1 MKKLIIILGLMG
13 TMPSLSQTATE
24 ILKMTDRARGT
35 ISEGV
40 QWEAT
45 VTTTENNE
53 TNQREFL
60 VKVKENNARVEAK
73 APAKFKGEIYLF
85 NDRNMWFYKPTLKKP
100 VSISSRQKLS
110 GQAANGDIAS
120 TNYARDYDAEIEKTE
135 IISGQKTIVLLLK
148 AKSKNLTYD
157 KIRYYVDEKTK
168 LAVKAEFLTL
178 QGKVFKI
185 GELSYGD
192 QLVIQNKKVPFVKEL
207 KITDAKFPDN
217 KSTIEYKNPKLT
229 DFSDMLFNVNNLT
242 R

>member
-1 MKKLIIILGLMG
+1 MKIIVLLLGLIWTTPLWSM
-13 TMPSLSQTATE
+13 SATE
-24 ILKMTDRARGT
+24 ILKLTDRARGS
-35 ISEGV
+35 IVEGV
-40 QWEAT
+40 QWEAI
-45 VTTTENNE
+45 VTTIENGE

-73 APAKFKGEIYLF
+73 APAKFKGELYLF

-135 IISGQKTIVLLLK
+135 VIDGKKTIVLLLK

-168 LAVKAEFLTL
+168 LAIKAEFLTL

-192 QLVIQNKKVPFVKEL
+192 LLFVQNKKVPFVKEL
-207 KITDAKFPDN
+207 KITDAKFPEN
-217 KSTIEYKNPKLT
+217 KSIIEYKKPQLSE
-229 DFSDMLFNVNNLT
+229 FSSMLFNVNNLT